1 VRFDLQKIENPEIS
15 GVEYQ
20 QGTLSGYEARQYL
33 LQKWGHACAY
43 CGVQNVPLEV
53 EHIHPKAKGG
63 TNRVSNLCI
72 ACNPCN
78 TKKGCSDIA
87 VFLKDK
93 PDLLRKIETQAKHPP
108 KDATAVNATRWALF
122 EKLKA
127 IGLPVEVGSGG
138 RYSNLIVQCWA
149 STKST
154 GSMPLV
160 SGSLVPIS

>member
-1 VRFDLQKIENPEIS
+1 
-15 GVEYQ
+15 
-20 QGTLSGYEARQYL
+20 
-33 LQKWGHACAY
+33 
-43 CGVQNVPLEV
+43 VQNVPLEV

-93 PDLLRKIETQAKHPP
+93 PDLLRKIETQAKHPL

-127 IGLPVEVGSGG
+127 IGLLVEVGSGG